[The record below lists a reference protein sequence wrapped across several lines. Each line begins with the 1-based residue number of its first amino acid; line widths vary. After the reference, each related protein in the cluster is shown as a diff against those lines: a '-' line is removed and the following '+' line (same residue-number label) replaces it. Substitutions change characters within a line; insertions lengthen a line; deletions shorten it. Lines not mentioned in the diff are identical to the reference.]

1 MFRRKNILCLLL
13 CALLLTSCGQTT
25 DTQESSDV
33 DTAPP
38 ALSDTETIE
47 PETDYYAALEEGL
60 DYEGYTFNALWYV
73 NTDWNIYLAPEDTT
87 GEGLNDAAR
96 ERNLEVE
103 ELLNISVTDTTNNNS
118 ETAFRNS
125 VMAGE
130 GDTYDLLCFFSPGE
144 RSAFITEQLTYD
156 WKTLPYV
163 TLTNPWYNQTAND
176 AYSIG
181 GRQYF
186 AVSDLTFPVQQHFRI
201 LFNKE
206 LMTEMGLDY
215 PYELV
220 FDGTWT
226 LDALESYCADAYLDV
241 NGDGTADDGD
251 RYGLGFNGAFASAF
265 PLNCG
270 EIQVTSDADGFH
282 LNLYSEKIV
291 SIVEQVLSW
300 KKNGNNY
307 YSTSGNAHY
316 DLFDAGRLLFE
327 CYGSDPATLR
337 DIEFDFGY
345 LPYPKQDENQEDY
358 VVWSAGGMMAV
369 PACAADPS
377 RTGAILEALSAG
389 SAKYVKDA
397 FVEQYILNKVLRDE
411 ESQKI
416 YRMMRENATYDLSYN
431 LDPAKLLADHKWYS
445 YFFTSDKSIS
455 SRWESTREK
464 LENAY
469 ADLWDA
475 ATKNQ

>member
-1 MFRRKNILCLLL
+1 MLHRNKIFCLLF
-13 CALLLTSCGQTT
+13 CALLLSSCGSTT
-25 DTQESSDV
+25 DTQKHNDA

-47 PETDYYAALEEGL
+47 QETDYYAALDDGL
-60 DYEGYTFNALWYV
+60 DYEGYTFNVLWYEAT
-73 NTDWNIYLAPEDTT
+73 NWDIYIAPEEVT
-87 GEGLNDAAR
+87 GEALNDAAIQ
-96 ERNLEVE
+96 RNQEVE
-103 ELLNISVTDTTNNNS
+103 ELLNISVTATTNANS
-118 ETAFRNS
+118 ETTFRNT

-130 GDTYDLLCFFSPGE
+130 GDTFDLLCFWSPGE
-144 RSAFITEQLTYD
+144 RSVFITEQLTYD
-156 WKTLPYV
+156 WKALPYV
-163 TLTNPWYNQTAND
+163 TLTNPWYNQTANE

-220 FDGTWT
+220 FDGGWT
-226 LDALESYCADAYLDV
+226 LDALESYCADAYLDI
-241 NGDGTADDGD
+241 NGDGTADNGD
-251 RYGLGFNGAFASAF
+251 RYGLGFNAAFASAF

-270 EIQVTSDADGFH
+270 EIQVTSGADGFQ
-282 LNLYSEKIV
+282 LNLYSEKIT
-291 SIVEQVLSW
+291 SILERTLRW
-300 KKNGNNY
+300 KDDGNNY
-307 YSTSGNAHY
+307 FSTNGNAHY
-316 DLFDAGRLLFE
+316 ELFTEGRLLFE
-327 CYGSDPATLR
+327 CYGSDPALLR

-345 LPYPKQDENQEDY
+345 LPYPKYDESQTDY
-358 VVWSAGGMMAV
+358 VVWSAGGMMAIPV
-369 PACAADPS
+369 CAADPS
-377 RTGAILEALSAG
+377 RTGAIMEALSAG

-411 ESQKI
+411 ESQDI
-416 YRMMRENATYDLSYN
+416 YRMMRDNATYDLSYN
-431 LDPAKLLADHKWYS
+431 LDPAKLLSDYKWYS
-445 YFFTSDKSIS
+445 YFFTNQNSLS

-469 ADLWDA
+469 ADLWDT
-475 ATKNQ
+475 ATQNQ